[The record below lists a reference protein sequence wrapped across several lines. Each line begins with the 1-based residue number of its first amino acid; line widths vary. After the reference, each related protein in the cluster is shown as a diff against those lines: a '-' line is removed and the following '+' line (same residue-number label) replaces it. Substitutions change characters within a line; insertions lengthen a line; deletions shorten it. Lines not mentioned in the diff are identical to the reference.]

1 MPGWMPAFVTPQ
13 LVTSLVVIV
22 IGIHVIALGA
32 MYLVLLERRMAA
44 WIQDRC
50 GPNRVGPKGLFQPIA
65 DSIKLLVKEDYTP
78 KWADRF
84 LFVLA
89 PALTVIPALIGFAI
103 IPWAGVLSIGGEEV
117 IIAGA
122 DINIGVVYLVA
133 VTSLG
138 VYGVALGGWASNNK
152 YSFFG
157 ALRATAQMVSYEIPM
172 GLALLAVIL
181 TAGTLRPSEL
191 IEQQLYGQ
199 WFLVHQP
206 VAALL
211 FYTCLLAEANR
222 LPFDLAEAESELV
235 GGWHTEYSSMKWV
248 LFFLGEY
255 GHLLVGSAFFA
266 VLFLGGW
273 SINPFAGGGRADL
286 PMSGGLGMILLQCGI
301 VFGKVF
307 CLICLT
313 MALRWTLPRFRYD
326 QLMRLAWEGLI
337 PTALLVL
344 LVTSVFVFLGWTEDW
359 MWAGSLGVVVVI
371 WLLQPLAAR
380 RVSPNHRLPLAGSR
394 FSPLT
399 EEE

>member
-1 MPGWMPAFVTPQ
+1 M
-13 LVTSLVVIV
+13 
-22 IGIHVIALGA
+22 
-32 MYLVLLERRMAA
+32 
-44 WIQDRC
+44 
-50 GPNRVGPKGLFQPIA
+50 
-65 DSIKLLVKEDYTP
+65 
-78 KWADRF
+78 
-84 LFVLA
+84 LA

-117 IIAGA
+117 LIAGA
-122 DINIGVVYLVA
+122 DISIGVVYLVA

-222 LPFDLAEAESELV
+222 LPFDLAEAETELV

-273 SINPFAGGGRADL
+273 SINPLTGADL
-286 PMSGGLGMILLQCGI
+286 PMTGGLGMILLQCGI

-344 LVTSVFVFLGWTEDW
+344 LVTSMFVFLGWTEDW
-359 MWAGSLGVVVVI
+359 MWAGSLGMVIVI

-380 RVSPNHRLPLAGSR
+380 RVNLNRRIPLAGSR
-394 FSPLT
+394 FSPLSD
-399 EEE
+399 EE

>member
-13 LVTSLVVIV
+13 LVTSLVVILIV
-22 IGIHVIALGA
+22 IHVIALGA
-32 MYLVLLERRMAA
+32 MYLVLLERRIAA

-50 GPNRVGPKGLFQPIA
+50 GPNRVGPRGLFQPIA
-65 DSIKLLVKEDYTP
+65 DSIKLLVKEDFTP
-78 KWADRF
+78 KRADRF

-122 DINIGVVYLVA
+122 DINIGVIYLVA

-138 VYGVALGGWASNNK
+138 VYGVALGGWASNSK

-157 ALRATAQMVSYEIPM
+157 SLRATAQMVSYEIPL

-191 IEQQLYGQ
+191 IQQQLDGQ

-273 SINPFAGGGRADL
+273 SINPLTGADL
-286 PMSGGLGMILLQCGI
+286 PMAGGLGMILLQCGI

-344 LVTSVFVFLGWTEDW
+344 LVTSMFVFLGWTEDW
-359 MWAGSLGVVVVI
+359 MWAGSLGIVIVI

-380 RVSPNHRLPLAGSR
+380 RVNPNRRIPLAGSR
-394 FSPLT
+394 FSPLS